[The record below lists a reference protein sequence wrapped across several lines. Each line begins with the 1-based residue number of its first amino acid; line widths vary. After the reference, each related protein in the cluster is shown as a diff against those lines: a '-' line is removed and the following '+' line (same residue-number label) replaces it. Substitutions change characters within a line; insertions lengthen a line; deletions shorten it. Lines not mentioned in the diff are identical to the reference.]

1 MQLTSELFG
10 MPKLTSYLSADNSIA
25 QEVRVVAWGSH
36 GFSPSKRARSL
47 PWRNPPSLCLSK
59 SLLATKSLPPRSDL
73 LVTITLLTVRQPE
86 ATSCWPA
93 FRRASCA
100 AAGSPF
106 DKYVKR
112 KKLEPLEAYV
122 PAVLLTEEQ
131 FKDLEDSLDVEQ
143 PKYDISRSL
152 LRSGPAASLRVNI
165 RAVAQYADD
174 DGKGKAASDAVDRC
188 LRALED
194 LDSLLLHALRND
206 PTATI
211 KSMKIKINVALESL
225 DSLLQTVPASVLD
238 KGKAIADSY
247 RVPYLPTEEKK
258 SEELDPELKKLEA
271 IL

>member
-1 MQLTSELFG
+1 MA
-10 MPKLTSYLSADNSIA
+10 SALQSA
-25 QEVRVVAWGSH
+25 RALSH
-36 GFSPSKRARSL
+36 GRTLRHFASQNLCLIRSHCRLVVICSSPSHSSLSTSRRPPPVGRRSAAL
-47 PWRNPPSLCLSK
+47 AVLFLHCLSVSSK
-59 SLLATKSLPPRSDL
+59 S
-73 LVTITLLTVRQPE
+73 
-86 ATSCWPA
+86 
-93 FRRASCA
+93 A

-131 FKDLEDSLDVEQ
+131 FKDLEDSLDAEQ